1 MDAFTLLETDHEKVA
16 ELFDSIEA
24 SDETGRAAL
33 FAQVKKELDIHSYIE
48 ETIFYP
54 ALKSHEETRS
64 LVGEA
69 VAEHAEVKQLLKQL
83 ADMPVTDENWM
94 DTFGE
99 LRNDV
104 EHHVVEEEDEMFVQ
118 ARAALSPEQIT
129 SLGQQMEAA
138 KNQQKTA
145 RA

>member
-16 ELFDSIEA
+16 GLFDSIET
-24 SDETGRAAL
+24 SDATGRAAL
-33 FAQVKKELDIHSYIE
+33 FAQVKKELDIHSSIE

-54 ALKSHEETRS
+54 ALKSHAETRS

-69 VAEHAEVKQLLKQL
+69 VAEHTEVKQLLQQL
-83 ADMPVTDENWM
+83 TDMPVTDETWM
-94 DTFGE
+94 DTFAE

-104 EHHVVEEEDEMFVQ
+104 EHHVAEEEDEMFVQ